1 MSKLMISKALR
12 QANVKKTALYNAMGC
27 RHGSIHYRRSQ
38 PQNGRHSNIATLL
51 WYAINALPKRK

>member
-1 MSKLMISKALR
+1 MSKLMVSKALR

-27 RHGSIHYRRSQ
+27 RHGSVHYRNSQ
-38 PQNGRHSNIATLL
+38 AKRHQQGGIATLL